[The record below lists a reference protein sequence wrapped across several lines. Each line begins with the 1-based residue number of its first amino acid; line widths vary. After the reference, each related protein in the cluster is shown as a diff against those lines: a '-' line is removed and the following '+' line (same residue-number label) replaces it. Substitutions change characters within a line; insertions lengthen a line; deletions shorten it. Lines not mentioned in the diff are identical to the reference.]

1 MPKKSAPKDFKS
13 GIEELQTL
21 VDSMEKGDLTLEQSL
36 EHFERGI
43 KLTKECQ
50 NILQNAEQKVK
61 ILTEK
66 NAGAT
71 LGDFDEG

>member
-1 MPKKSAPKDFKS
+1 MPKKLTPKDFKS

-50 NILQNAEQKVK
+50 KILQNAEQKVK